1 MIQFTVPFEQA
12 IKEGE
17 EEEEEEQNID
27 EVLQIQPE
35 RIPEV
40 IRGCCV
46 RIFFVLVVIS
56 LI

>member
-1 MIQFTVPFEQA
+1 LIQFTVPFEQT

-17 EEEEEEQNID
+17 EEEEQSINEI
-27 EVLQIQPE
+27 LQIQPE